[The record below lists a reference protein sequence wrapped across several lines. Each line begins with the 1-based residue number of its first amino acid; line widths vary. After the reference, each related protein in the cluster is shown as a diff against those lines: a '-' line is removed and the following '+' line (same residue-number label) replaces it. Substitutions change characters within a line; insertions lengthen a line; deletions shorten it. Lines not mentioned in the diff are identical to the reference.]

1 MIIRMGTIS
10 SRSGNWHSSTDVPES
25 YGGGSS
31 AQPGCFE
38 IVQGNPEDPE
48 DLSYRLENR
57 YFNVGTQT
65 IEASKFSFT
74 SPEPGMALVLA
85 VNLVSTDPWSYDT
98 EYAWISG
105 SDLMYALQS
114 RQAATNQVAYVP
126 LYLFDGDGSVKC
138 RFVHGIHVVQA
149 YERRSVF

>member
-10 SRSGNWHSSTDVPES
+10 SRSGSWHSSTDVPES

-48 DLSYRLENR
+48 DRSYRLENR
-57 YFNVGTQT
+57 YFNVGTHT
-65 IEASKFSFT
+65 FEASKFSFT

-85 VNLVSTDPWSYDT
+85 VNLVSAEPGSYDT

-105 SDLMYALQS
+105 SGLMSELRS

-149 YERRSVF
+149 YERRGVF